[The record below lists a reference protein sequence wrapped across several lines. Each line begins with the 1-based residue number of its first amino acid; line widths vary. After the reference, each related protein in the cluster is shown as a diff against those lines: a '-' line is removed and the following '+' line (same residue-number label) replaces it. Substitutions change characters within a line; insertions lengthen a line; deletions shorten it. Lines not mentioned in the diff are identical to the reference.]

1 MLTVRNTRKDH
12 QTCGL
17 VSSRV
22 ILSVRDSVGM
32 EMNENY
38 PFWIHRFFSQR
49 KILIIWFLICMIL
62 NFSEE
67 THPKSTSPLG
77 LSRLCSATFEQ
88 LLASGATFCGS
99 SNLEQILPF
108 WATFEQNIRLEH
120 ISSTK
125 KSTISSKTSIHA
137 NLLNVYQFFLLFF
150 IKNTKASSHFSW
162 PMLVII
168 VKNEK

>member
-17 VSSRV
+17 VSRV

-67 THPKSTSPLG
+67 THPKLTPPLG

-88 LLASGATFCGS
+88 LLAPGATFCGS
-99 SNLEQILPF
+99 SNLGQILPF

-137 NLLNVYQFFLLFF
+137 NFLNVYQFVKKSTFFFLLFF
-150 IKNTKASSHFSW
+150 IKNT
-162 PMLVII
+162 
-168 VKNEK
+168 

>member
-49 KILIIWFLICMIL
+49 KILIIWFLIC
-62 NFSEE
+62 
-67 THPKSTSPLG
+67 KSTSPLG

-99 SNLEQILPF
+99 SNLGQILPF

-137 NLLNVYQFFLLFF
+137 NFLNVYQFVKKKYFF
-150 IKNTKASSHFSW
+150 FFTFFH
-162 PMLVII
+162 
-168 VKNEK
+168 